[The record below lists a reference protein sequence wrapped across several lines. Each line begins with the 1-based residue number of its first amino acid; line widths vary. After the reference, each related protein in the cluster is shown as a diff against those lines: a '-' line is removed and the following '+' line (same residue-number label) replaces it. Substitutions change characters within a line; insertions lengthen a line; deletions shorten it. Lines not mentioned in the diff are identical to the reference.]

1 MEPKTLESIG
11 AAVAPVVMV
20 SAAGLLLLG
29 IQTKNLHLADRLRG
43 LTTEYRALGE
53 DARDAERGRQI
64 RAQLPLFARR
74 IRLTQRS
81 LELLYVS
88 VVCFVMTSLVLA
100 SGPWLSG
107 ALVPVLAAGLFLGGV
122 ALLLLALLVEFLE
135 MRAGLATIR
144 IEIARIATVTGHG
157 D

>member
-1 MEPKTLESIG
+1 MEPKTLESITS
-11 AAVAPVVMV
+11 AVAPVVMV

-43 LTTEYRALGE
+43 LTTEYRVLG
-53 DARDAERGRQI
+53 DDGDGKERRRQI
-64 RAQLPLFARR
+64 LDQLPLFARR

-100 SGPWLSG
+100 AEPWLGS
-107 ALVPVLAAGLFLGGV
+107 ALVPVLAALLFLGGV
-122 ALLLLALLVEFLE
+122 SFMLIALLVEFLE

-144 IEIARIATVTGHG
+144 VEVAGIVKTASHG
-157 D
+157 K